1 MEIKDKNI
9 IITGG
14 LGGFG
19 LALAKSLKNLGA
31 NIFIFDIQ
39 KSDEFKCFQVDVTD
53 ENQVKDALSEIEK
66 IDILINCAGEIYSEP
81 FINAIAKSD
90 KKHSRASW
98 DRIINNNLT
107 SAFNMSVQ
115 VCEKMAAKRT
125 KGLIINFSSISAQG
139 NAGQIAYSSA
149 KAGVEAMTKV
159 IAKEMG
165 MFKIRAVAIAPGFI
179 DTPSTRKAMTEGM
192 LDYWVKQTP
201 LRKLGQIED
210 IIETVKYIIACDH
223 LSGCTIAVDGA
234 LSI

>member
-9 IITGG
+9 LITGG

-19 LALAKSLKNLGA
+19 LRLAIALRDFGA
-31 NIFIFDIQ
+31 NIFIFDMQ
-39 KSDEFKCFQVDVTD
+39 KSEEFECFQVDVTN
-53 ENQVKDALSEIEK
+53 ELQVKEALEQIDK

-81 FINAIAKSD
+81 FIKAMSKDD
-90 KKHSRASW
+90 KKHSRVSW
-98 DRIINNNLT
+98 DRVINNNLT

-115 VCEKMAAKRT
+115 VSEKMAAKRT
-125 KGLIINFSSISAQG
+125 KGLIINFSSISARG
-139 NAGQIAYSSA
+139 NAGQVAYSSA
-149 KAGVEAMTKV
+149 KAGIEAMTKV

-179 DTPSTRKAMTEGM
+179 DTPSTRKAMNEAM
-192 LDYWVKQTP
+192 LDYWIKQTP

-210 IIETVKYIIACDH
+210 IIETVKYIITCDH
-223 LSGCTIAVDGA
+223 LSGCIIAVDGA